1 MEMLA
6 VWSFFIYKLVQLL
19 NKEGLIWDALIILV
33 ISALIAAPIAL
44 IIKAIA
50 DNDFWDVFKV
60 TLGIIFGVLLFIYIL
75 L

>member
-1 MEMLA
+1 MEILA
-6 VWSFFIYKLVQLL
+6 AWHYQLVRFLT
-19 NKEGLIWDALIILV
+19 KEGLIWDALIILV

-50 DNDFWDVFKV
+50 DNDYWDVFKV